1 MNRLYMIIFFEYFQS
16 LEATGIRKTDPRL
29 ATMMKHLKK
38 LQRES
43 DPPMSNLSGLQLG
56 RGAFKE

>member
-1 MNRLYMIIFFEYFQS
+1 MIIFFEYFQS